1 MNTNLNETKDVFVD
15 TVLINDEV
23 IVKKIKNINNNVK
36 LSVVISSYR
45 KDTNLKN
52 ILDLLLSQT
61 YKNFEVIIVDDT
73 TNNAIENV
81 FEKYNTY
88 ENINYIKKQ
97 LGSRAAAKNI
107 ALENSRGDY
116 IIFLEEDILSIEDN
130 YLENMYNDIKKNNA
144 EVVVLANSN
153 NISFIKNNFKD
164 TDIISGEYYISKE
177 IEHFKQNIDLS
188 LASIILKKS
197 FLECYKIK
205 FNSEILEGE
214 NIYFKVKCLAKA
226 SKLKI
231 STNSSYNRKYSR
243 RSSNNKIIENSSVH
257 RLITTIKHLENY
269 AKNKSYKKYIYY
281 FCGYYLLELLSNT
294 EDRELRKELEK
305 EIKYRKDYFYLE
317 NIFQKMLI
325 GTNPRLF
332 IKMNMNFKGDV

>member
-1 MNTNLNETKDVFVD
+1 MNTNLDKTKDVFVD

-36 LSVVISSYR
+36 LSVIISSYR

-116 IIFLEEDILSIEDN
+116 VIFLEEDILSIEDN

-177 IEHFKQNIDLS
+177 IENFKHNIDLS
-188 LASIILKKS
+188 LASIIFKKN

-214 NIYFKVKCLAKA
+214 NIYFKLKCFNKVN
-226 SKLKI
+226 KLKL
-231 STNSSYNRKYSR
+231 STNSSYIKKYSR
-243 RSSNNKIIENSSVH
+243 RSSTNKIIENSSIT
-257 RLITTIKHLENY
+257 RLISTIKYIENSFR
-269 AKNKSYKKYIYY
+269 NKENVKYINY
-281 FCGYYLLELLSNT
+281 FCVYYLLELLSNT

-317 NIFQKMLI
+317 NIFQKILI
-325 GTNPRLF
+325 GINPKIF
-332 IKMNMNFKGDV
+332 VKMYMNIKEEF